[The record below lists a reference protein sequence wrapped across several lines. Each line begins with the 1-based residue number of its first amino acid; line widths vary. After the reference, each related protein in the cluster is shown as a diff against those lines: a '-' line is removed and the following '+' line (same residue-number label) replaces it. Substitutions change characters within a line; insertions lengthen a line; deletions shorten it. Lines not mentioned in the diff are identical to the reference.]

1 LSKGKRGTLTF
12 HTVDSLLERAIPEP
26 NTGCWLWLGGIA
38 GGTGYPTV
46 RNGNGN
52 VGAHRLMASLI
63 YGPIPAGMDACH
75 RCDVRACV
83 NPQHLFLGSRGEN
96 LADMR
101 RKGRANDPRGEKHPK
116 AKLTEDDVRAIRA
129 ALAAGTSSCVLGQ
142 QYGVAKNSIL
152 SIKHRR
158 NWKHLPQETT

>member
-1 LSKGKRGTLTF
+1 MSKGKRGTLTF
-12 HTVDSLLERAIPEP
+12 HTVESLLERAVPEP

-52 VGAHRLMASLI
+52 AGAHRLMASLV
-63 YGPIPAGMDACH
+63 YGPIPPGMDACH

-83 NPQHLFLGSRGEN
+83 NPQHLFLGTRREN

-101 RKGRANDPRGEKHPK
+101 RKGRANDPKGVRHPK
-116 AKLTEDDVRAIRA
+116 AKLTEESVHEIRA
-129 ALAAGTSSCVLGQ
+129 ALARGVSSVVLGV

-152 SIKHRR
+152 SIKSGR
-158 NWKHLPQETT
+158 NWKHLPMEKA